1 MNLKSKIVNCVFV
14 LSTLFAT
21 SANAVLITLSPSSQE
36 VGIFQSVSVDVFVSD
51 LSDTQALGAFDLEL
65 LFDPNIVTLNSIT
78 FGSGLGFSFQET
90 FSVNSGTQAVLESS
104 LEFPSDLLAFQLSD
118 FLLFTVNFVSTGF
131 GETLVNLQ
139 NVILGDEN
147 GQEITDVSFNSANI
161 RVSSPNLVNEPS
173 HIALCLIA
181 LSFLAYRRK
190 KMKS

>member
-65 LFDPNIVTLNSIT
+65 LFDPNIVTFNSIT
-78 FGSGLGFSFQET
+78 FGSGLGFSFQDT

-131 GETLVNLQ
+131 GETLVSLQ